1 MDSVEIII
9 KLITGEIIEYGTSK
23 KEIEKYDFITQLINN
38 NEFII
43 FGLFGVKRELIESY
57 NIIPKKIESSKRVY
71 VVSTED
77 YDYDQEREMIIVAE
91 SKEKAEEIAKANAY
105 NPNSVWEAKEVD
117 LNKEQIL
124 TIDILE
130 G

>member
-1 MDSVEIII
+1 MEEVEIII
-9 KLITGEIIEYGTSK
+9 KLIKEEIFEYETSK
-23 KEIEKYDFITQLINN
+23 KKKKKYDFITQLINN

-43 FGLFGVKRELIESY
+43 FGLVGVKRELIESY
-57 NIIPKKIESSKRVY
+57 NIMPPKRESSKRVY
-71 VVSTED
+71 VVSTND
-77 YDYDQEREMIIVAE
+77 YDYDEPREMTIVAE
-91 SKEKAEEIAKANAY
+91 SKEKAEGIAKANAY

>member
-1 MDSVEIII
+1 MDSVKIII
-9 KLITGEIIEYGTSK
+9 KLITGEIIEYETSK

-43 FGLFGVKRELIESY
+43 FGLVGVKRELIESY

>member
-9 KLITGEIIEYGTSK
+9 KLITGEIIEYETSK

-43 FGLFGVKRELIESY
+43 FGLVGVKRELIESY
-57 NIIPKKIESSKRVY
+57 NIMPPKRESSKRVY

-77 YDYDQEREMIIVAE
+77 YDYDQEREMTIVAE
-91 SKEKAEEIAKANAY
+91 SKEKAEEIAKKNACEK
-105 NPNSVWEAKEVD
+105 NAVWKAKEVD
-117 LNKEQIL
+117 LNKEQVL

>member
-9 KLITGEIIEYGTSK
+9 KLTTGEIIEYETSK

-43 FGLFGVKRELIESY
+43 FGLVGVKRELIESY

-71 VVSTED
+71 VVSTND
-77 YDYDQEREMIIVAE
+77 YDYDEQREMTIVAE
-91 SKEKAEEIAKANAY
+91 SKEKAEEIAKKNAY
-105 NPNSVWEAKEVD
+105 NPNAVWKAKEVD

>member
-1 MDSVEIII
+1 MDSVKIII
-9 KLITGEIIEYGTSK
+9 KLITGEIFEYETSK

-43 FGLFGVKRELIESY
+43 FGLVGVKRELIESY

-77 YDYDQEREMIIVAE
+77 YDYDQEREMTIVAE
-91 SKEKAEEIAKANAY
+91 SKEKAEEIAKKNACEK
-105 NPNSVWEAKEVD
+105 NAVWKAKEVD
-117 LNKEQIL
+117 LNKEQVL

>member
-1 MDSVEIII
+1 MDSVKIII
-9 KLITGEIIEYGTSK
+9 KLITGEIMEYETSK

-43 FGLFGVKRELIESY
+43 FGLVGVKRELIESY
-57 NIIPKKIESSKRVY
+57 NIMPPKRESSKRVY
-71 VVSTED
+71 VVSTND
-77 YDYDQEREMIIVAE
+77 YDYDEPREMTIVAE
-91 SKEKAEEIAKANAY
+91 SKEKAEGIAKANAY
-105 NPNSVWEAKEVD
+105 NPNSVWKAKEVD

>member
-9 KLITGEIIEYGTSK
+9 KLITGEIIEYETSK

-43 FGLFGVKRELIESY
+43 FGLVGVKRELIESY
-57 NIIPKKIESSKRVY
+57 NIMPPKRESSKRVY
-71 VVSTED
+71 VVSTND
-77 YDYDQEREMIIVAE
+77 YDYDEQREMTIVAE
-91 SKEKAEEIAKANAY
+91 SKEKAEELAKRNACEK
-105 NPNSVWEAKEVD
+105 NAVWKAKEVD
-117 LNKEQIL
+117 LNKEQVL

>member
-9 KLITGEIIEYGTSK
+9 KLITGEIFEYETSK

-43 FGLFGVKRELIESY
+43 FGLIGVKRELIEFY
-57 NIIPKKIESSKRVY
+57 NIMPPKRESSKRVY
-71 VVSTED
+71 VVSTND
-77 YDYDQEREMIIVAE
+77 YDYDEAREMTIVAE
-91 SKEKAEEIAKANAY
+91 SKEKAEEIAKKNACEK
-105 NPNSVWEAKEVD
+105 NAVWKAKEVD
-117 LNKEQIL
+117 LNKEQVL

>member
-1 MDSVEIII
+1 MDSVKIII
-9 KLITGEIIEYGTSK
+9 KLITGEIIEYETSK

-43 FGLFGVKRELIESY
+43 FGLIGVKRELIEYY
-57 NIIPKKIESSKRVY
+57 NIMPPKRESSKRVY
-71 VVSTED
+71 VVSTND
-77 YDYDQEREMIIVAE
+77 YDYDEPREMTIVAE
-91 SKEKAEEIAKANAY
+91 SKEKAEGIAKANAY

>member
-1 MDSVEIII
+1 MDSVKIII
-9 KLITGEIIEYGTSK
+9 KLITGEIIEHETSK

-43 FGLFGVKRELIESY
+43 FGLIGVKRELIEFY
-57 NIIPKKIESSKRVY
+57 NIMPPKRESSKRVY
-71 VVSTED
+71 VVSTND
-77 YDYDQEREMIIVAE
+77 YDYDEPREMTIVAE
-91 SKEKAEEIAKANAY
+91 SKEKAEEIAKKNACEK
-105 NPNSVWEAKEVD
+105 NAVWKAKEVD
-117 LNKEQIL
+117 LNKEQVL

>member
-1 MDSVEIII
+1 MDSVKIII
-9 KLITGEIIEYGTSK
+9 KLITGEIFEYETSK

-43 FGLFGVKRELIESY
+43 FGLVGVKRELIESY
-57 NIIPKKIESSKRVY
+57 NIMPPKRESSKRVY

-77 YDYDQEREMIIVAE
+77 YDYDQEREMTIVAE
-91 SKEKAEEIAKANAY
+91 SKEKAEEIAKKNACEK
-105 NPNSVWEAKEVD
+105 NAVWKAKEVD
-117 LNKEQIL
+117 LNKEQVL

>member
-1 MDSVEIII
+1 MDSVKIII
-9 KLITGEIIEYGTSK
+9 KLITGEIFEYETSK

-43 FGLFGVKRELIESY
+43 FGLVGVKRELIESY

-71 VVSTED
+71 VVSTND
-77 YDYDQEREMIIVAE
+77 YDYDEPREMTIVAE
-91 SKEKAEEIAKANAY
+91 SKEKAEGIAKANAY

>member
-9 KLITGEIIEYGTSK
+9 KLITGEIIEYETSK

-43 FGLFGVKRELIESY
+43 FGLVGVKRELIESY
-57 NIIPKKIESSKRVY
+57 NIMPPKRESSKRVY

-77 YDYDQEREMIIVAE
+77 YDYDQEREMTIVAE

>member
-9 KLITGEIIEYGTSK
+9 KLITGEIFEYETSK

-43 FGLFGVKRELIESY
+43 FGLIGVKRELIEFY
-57 NIIPKKIESSKRVY
+57 NIMPPKRESSKRVY

-77 YDYDQEREMIIVAE
+77 YDYDQEREMTIVAE
-91 SKEKAEEIAKANAY
+91 SKEKAEEIAKKNACEK
-105 NPNSVWEAKEVD
+105 NAVWKAKEVD
-117 LNKEQIL
+117 LNKEQVL

>member
-9 KLITGEIIEYGTSK
+9 KLITGEIIEYETSK

-57 NIIPKKIESSKRVY
+57 NIIPQKIESSKRVY

-77 YDYDQEREMIIVAE
+77 YDYDQEREMTIVAE
-91 SKEKAEEIAKANAY
+91 SKEKAEEIAKKNACEK
-105 NPNSVWEAKEVD
+105 NAVWKAKEVD
-117 LNKEQIL
+117 LNKEQVL

>member
-1 MDSVEIII
+1 MDSVKIII
-9 KLITGEIIEYGTSK
+9 KLITGEIIEYETSK

-43 FGLFGVKRELIESY
+43 FGLVGVKRELIESY
-57 NIIPKKIESSKRVY
+57 NIMPPKRESSKRVY
-71 VVSTED
+71 VVSTND
-77 YDYDQEREMIIVAE
+77 YDYDEEREMTIVAE
-91 SKEKAEEIAKANAY
+91 SKEKAEEIAKKNACEK
-105 NPNSVWEAKEVD
+105 NAVWKAKEVD

>member
-1 MDSVEIII
+1 MDSVKIII
-9 KLITGEIIEYGTSK
+9 KLITGEIFEYETSK

-43 FGLFGVKRELIESY
+43 FGLVGVKRELIESY

-77 YDYDQEREMIIVAE
+77 YDYDEPRKMTIVAE
-91 SKEKAEEIAKANAY
+91 SKEKAEGIAKANAY

-117 LNKEQIL
+117 LNKEQVL

>member
-1 MDSVEIII
+1 MDSVKIII
-9 KLITGEIIEYGTSK
+9 KLITGEIIEYETSK

-43 FGLFGVKRELIESY
+43 FGLVGVKRELIEFY
-57 NIIPKKIESSKRVY
+57 NIMPPKRESSKRVY
-71 VVSTED
+71 VVSTND
-77 YDYDQEREMIIVAE
+77 YDYDEPREMTIVAE
-91 SKEKAEEIAKANAY
+91 SKEKAEEIAKKNACEK
-105 NPNSVWEAKEVD
+105 NAVWKAKEVD
-117 LNKEQIL
+117 LNKEQVL

>member
-1 MDSVEIII
+1 MDSVKIII
-9 KLITGEIIEYGTSK
+9 KLITGEIIEYETSK

-43 FGLFGVKRELIESY
+43 FGLIGVKRELIESY

-77 YDYDQEREMIIVAE
+77 YDYDQEREMTIVAE
-91 SKEKAEEIAKANAY
+91 SKEKAEEIAKKNACEK
-105 NPNSVWEAKEVD
+105 NAVWKAKEVD
-117 LNKEQIL
+117 LNKEQVL

>member
-9 KLITGEIIEYGTSK
+9 KLITGEIFEYETSK

-38 NEFII
+38 NKFII
-43 FGLFGVKRELIESY
+43 FGLIGVKRELI
-57 NIIPKKIESSKRVY
+57 KIESSKRVY

-77 YDYDQEREMIIVAE
+77 YDYDQEREMTIVAE
-91 SKEKAEEIAKANAY
+91 SKEKAEEIAKKNACEK
-105 NPNSVWEAKEVD
+105 NAVWKAKEVD
-117 LNKEQIL
+117 LNKEQVL